1 VRSFLKIFSIVFFL
15 CGLSPANAE
24 SNITIQVR
32 DILQNAEA
40 DFDLA
45 RVKFEIDQLID
56 PTVNV
61 DRGLV
66 RIDQMVAEIEDMLP
80 RNADSWEK
88 VETLQKF
95 IYESGSWNNYRPFAY
110 DMSDPLGETIQN
122 KMMAD
127 YFEDRQGNCVTMPF
141 LFIILGQRI
150 GLDVWPALA
159 PLHVLVK
166 FRDDRGQV
174 HNLEATSGG
183 GPARDS
189 HYDQLGPITPLALRN
204 EVYLSPLDERQ
215 TLAVIGVVVM
225 EYLLK
230 LGLYEDAIAVG
241 DLLLEYH
248 PNYTYVMVKKGSAY
262 YNLVRTEFI
271 ERYPNSS
278 AVPVDLHDRYSY
290 LGNQNR
296 AMFQQAEALGWR
308 ER

>member
-1 VRSFLKIFSIVFFL
+1 MRHIFLTIFIL
-15 CGLSPANAE
+15 CTTFSGASAE
-24 SNITIQVR
+24 SSVTDKIRTIFEDAQ
-32 DILQNAEA
+32 QK
-40 DFDLA
+40 FDLA

-56 PTVNV
+56 PSVNIERELARV
-61 DRGLV
+61 
-66 RIDQMVAEIEDMLP
+66 DQMVNEIEAMLP
-80 RNADSWEK
+80 RNADSWQK
-88 VETLQKF
+88 VETLRKF
-95 IYESGSWNNYRPFAY
+95 IYESGPWNDHRPFAY
-110 DMSDPLGETIQN
+110 DMSDPLGEAIKN
-122 KMMAD
+122 KVMTD

-166 FRDDRGQV
+166 FRDDDGQIY
-174 HNLEATSGG
+174 NLEATSGG

-189 HYDQLGPITPLALRN
+189 HYNQLGPITPQALHN
-204 EVYLSPLDERQ
+204 GVYLKPLDERE

-225 EYLLK
+225 EALLK

-248 PNYTYVMVKKGSAY
+248 PNYAYVMVKQGSGY

-271 ERYPNSS
+271 ERYPNSN
-278 AVPVDLHDRYSY
+278 AVPVSLHDRYRY
-290 LGNQNR
+290 LSNQNR
-296 AMFQQAEALGWR
+296 VMFQQAEALGWR

>member
-1 VRSFLKIFSIVFFL
+1 MRSFLKLFGIVVYI
-15 CGLSPANAE
+15 CSLSPVNAE
-24 SNITIQVR
+24 STVTTKAR
-32 DILQNAEA
+32 DIFERAEA
-40 DFDLA
+40 DFDIA
-45 RVKFEIDQLID
+45 RVKFEIDRLID

-61 DRGLV
+61 NQGLA
-66 RIDQMVAEIEDMLP
+66 RIDRMVADIEGMVP

-88 VETLQKF
+88 VETLRKF
-95 IYESGSWNNYRPFAY
+95 IYQSGSWNNHRAFAY

-122 KMMAD
+122 KMMTD

-174 HNLEATSGG
+174 YNLEATSGG

-189 HYDQLGPITPLALRN
+189 HYNQLGPITPLALRN
-204 EVYLSPLDERQ
+204 QVYLSPLDERE

-230 LGLYEDAIAVG
+230 QGLYESAIEVG

-248 PNYTYVMVKKGSAY
+248 PTYAYVMVKKGSGY

-271 ERYPNSS
+271 EKYPNSS
-278 AVPVDLHDRYSY
+278 AVPVDLRDRYAY
-290 LGNQNR
+290 LGSQNR